1 VYFKL
6 AISYAQK
13 SYKNATHKNV
23 DEMDPWW
30 QKLEAD

>member
-1 VYFKL
+1 VHFKL

-13 SYKNATHKNV
+13 RFEKAVCKNV